1 MNCEAYSSFE
11 GVSSDHRIVMAKIQ
25 ISLRKNAK
33 RTATT
38 KHYDWTLLNNRDI
51 RDKYVLELRNR
62 FETLQEKT
70 EKSTP
75 NDEYENFINAHLEAA
90 AKCIPTK
97 LKTKYRVP
105 WETLAVREKRA
116 LVKTASKNYRKN
128 PTNTNA
134 LKLKTAQYQLASIYI
149 KEQTEY
155 IQNQTDKIRDS
166 VEDRQSRIAWQ
177 TINEVSRRKN
187 TAKAKLKAANQQ
199 ERIKLWK
206 QHFEN
211 LLGNPPKITHEP
223 ITRIISKQL
232 DIKLCPFTREELDSV
247 LRKIKNRK
255 AAGLDEIP
263 LEIWKTRQFDDILL
277 RHCNAVYNQNR
288 IDRWMKGCILPFP
301 KKGDLGLAKNY
312 RGITL
317 TSIAAKIYNALLRNR
332 IEPKIDNILRKNQN
346 GFRRNRSTTSQI
358 LTIRRILEGV
368 RAKNLQATLIFVDFT
383 KAFDSIHRGKM
394 EQILLAYGIPKE
406 TVAAITILYR
416 NTKVKV
422 QSPDGDTEYFDI
434 VAGVL
439 QGDTLAP
446 YLFIICLDYVLR
458 TSIDKIRENGFE
470 LTKKRSRRYPTKT
483 ITDADYADDIAI
495 LANTPDQAETL
506 LHSLE
511 RVAAGIGPYVNAHKT
526 EYMCYNQTG
535 DISTL
540 DGTPL
545 KLVDKFTYLG
555 SSVASTEKDIDTRLT
570 KAWTAINRLSIIW
583 KSDLTDKMKRSFF

>member
-1 MNCEAYSSFE
+1 M
-11 GVSSDHRIVMAKIQ
+11 G
-25 ISLRKNAK
+25 
-33 RTATT
+33 
-38 KHYDWTLLNNRDI
+38 
-51 RDKYVLELRNR
+51 
-62 FETLQEKT
+62 
-70 EKSTP
+70 
-75 NDEYENFINAHLEAA
+75 
-90 AKCIPTK
+90 
-97 LKTKYRVP
+97 
-105 WETLAVREKRA
+105 EKRA

-134 LKLKTAQYQLASIYI
+134 QKLKTAQYQLAGIYI
-149 KEQTEY
+149 KEQTEF
-155 IQNQTDKIRDS
+155 IQNQIDKIRDS
-166 VEDRQSRIAWQ
+166 MEDRQSRIDWQ
-177 TINEVSRRKN
+177 TINEVSRRKS

-199 ERIKLWK
+199 ERIKQWK

-211 LLGNPPKITHEP
+211 LLGNPPKVTHEP

-232 DIKLCPFTREELDSV
+232 DIKLGPFTQEELDLV

-255 AAGLDEIP
+255 AAGQDEIP
-263 LEIWKTRQFDDILL
+263 PEVWKTRQFDDILL
-277 RHCNAVYNQNR
+277 RHCNTVYNQNP

-317 TSIAAKIYNALLRNR
+317 TSIATKIYNALLRNR
-332 IEPKIDNILRKNQN
+332 IEPKIDNILKKNQN

-358 LTIRRILEGV
+358 LTIRV
-368 RAKNLQATLIFVDFT
+368 RAKNIQATLLFVDFT
-383 KAFDSIHRGKM
+383 KVFDSIHRGKI
-394 EQILLAYGIPKE
+394 EQILLAYVLPKE
-406 TVAAITILYR
+406 TVAAKTILYR

-422 QSPDGDTEYFDI
+422 RSPDGDTEYFDI

-458 TSIDKIRENGFE
+458 TSIDKIRENGFD
-470 LTKKRSRRYPTKT
+470 LTKKRSRRYPAKT

-495 LANTPDQAETL
+495 LANTPNQAETL

-511 RVAAGIGPYVNAHKT
+511 RAAAGIGLYVNAHKT
-526 EYMCYNQTG
+526 EYMCFNQTG

-545 KLVDKFTYLG
+545 
-555 SSVASTEKDIDTRLT
+555 
-570 KAWTAINRLSIIW
+570 
-583 KSDLTDKMKRSFF
+583 